1 MNQKETLKENDQA
14 ELLRTLANSR
24 ERLRQFRFKSGQS
37 KTKNVKEGR
46 QVRREIARILTKLKF
61 NNI

>member
-1 MNQKETLKENDQA
+1 MNQKEILKENNQVQ
-14 ELLRTLANSR
+14 LKRMLADCR

-46 QVRREIARILTKLKF
+46 AIRREIARILTKLNID
-61 NNI
+61 NN